1 MVDEFDL
8 LVTPKQKVIYDL
20 LTWAHHKN
28 AKLIVIAIANTM
40 NLPST
45 LTPKVQSRLGK
56 FIKKKF
62 FCCLFVCLLLY
73 HFFFLTEYR
82 NG

>member
-20 LTWAHHKN
+20 LSWAHTKS

-45 LTPKVQSRLGK
+45 LAPKVQSRLGE
-56 FIKKKF
+56 F
-62 FCCLFVCLLLY
+62 LFNFNFEY
-73 HFFFLTEYR
+73 H
-82 NG
+82 NP